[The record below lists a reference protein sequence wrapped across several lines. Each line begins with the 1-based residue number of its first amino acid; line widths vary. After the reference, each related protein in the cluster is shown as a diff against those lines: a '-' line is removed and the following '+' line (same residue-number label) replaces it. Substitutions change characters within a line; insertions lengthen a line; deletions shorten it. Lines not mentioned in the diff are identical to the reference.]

1 MYKIIDMKYITK
13 EEKSLKN
20 RNENATNKMNV
31 NILSRTFLGGNIS
44 GPSKVVK
51 NTIFGL
57 QKLGV
62 TVSINEDINNHE
74 INWVHDDLLS
84 YSYAVLIQKSI
95 IFGPNLVVA
104 PNEFPFKNKSPA
116 SGSIFLAPSDWVNSA
131 WVNCMDTPK
140 YRITTWAAGIDT
152 NLFSPK
158 PKLTSKKIVLIYF
171 KNRRQSDLDVVL
183 DILIAMGYEYK
194 IFKYGYYLESDF
206 LEALTQAQ
214 FGIWISGTESQ
225 GIALMEA
232 LSMDLPI
239 LVVDCNHINDN
250 YLDKSINIAPNFPAA
265 FNEIVATSAPY
276 FSNICGVKINS
287 ILNIK
292 FGIEQIEKGLVG
304 FSPRSFILEQHT
316 LDCSARSLLSIV
328 EEFISL
334 NKKKSSKKTTPL
346 LVIKIFYIWDRISSG
361 FYINNII
368 TRTIRILLRLRM
380 RIRGSNIDKW

>member
-1 MYKIIDMKYITK
+1 MQSKININI
-13 EEKSLKN
+13 
-20 RNENATNKMNV
+20 
-31 NILSRTFLGGNIS
+31 NILSLSFLGEDIS
-44 GPSKVVK
+44 GPSKVVQ

-74 INWVHDDLLS
+74 INWVHDDLFS
-84 YSYAVLIQKSI
+84 YSYAVLMQKPI

-104 PNEFPFKNKSPA
+104 PTEFPFKNKSPA
-116 SGSIFLAPSDWVNSA
+116 PGSIFLAPSDWVRVA
-131 WVNCMDTPK
+131 WINCLEFRK
-140 YRITTWAAGIDT
+140 YRIKTWAAGIDT
-152 NLFSPK
+152 DLFSPK
-158 PKLTSKKIVLIYF
+158 INSPTKKNVLIYF
-171 KNRRQSDLDVVL
+171 KNRRQSDLQAVL
-183 DILIAMGYEYK
+183 STLITRGYEYK
-194 IFKYGYYLESDF
+194 IFEYGKYSEVEY
-206 LEALTQAQ
+206 LEALNEAY

-232 LSMDLPI
+232 LSMDLPL
-239 LVVDCNHINDN
+239 LVLDCEHINDN
-250 YLDKSINIAPNFPAA
+250 YLDKSINIAPNFPVA

-276 FSNICGVKINS
+276 FSSNCGLKINS

-334 NKKKSSKKTTPL
+334 NHKKSSKKNTPL

-361 FYINNII
+361 FYINYII
-368 TRTIRILLRLRM
+368 TRTIRILLKLRI
-380 RIRGSNIDKW
+380 RIRGFNIYKW